1 VWCEVNSILY
11 MSIKLISVNAAKV
24 ATALVLVTSL
34 GLTSCGK
41 KEVAE
46 TAGDA
51 AKTAAGAA
59 GDAAKTATGAAG
71 DAAKTAAGAAGDA
84 AKTAGSAMT
93 GGALS
98 VAEKAQL
105 TPVKTALVMA
115 NTAVKG
121 GDMAKAKTQFD
132 KFSGLWTAVEPMVK
146 AKAGASYPAIESG
159 LAMVKTA
166 MGSADKAKA
175 GEGLGM
181 AMKALDAVMNKK

>member
-1 VWCEVNSILY
+1 

-24 ATALVLVTSL
+24 VTALVLVTSL

-41 KEVAE
+41 KEVAD

-59 GDAAKTATGAAG
+59 GDAAKTAGNAAGAAG

-175 GEGLGM
+175 SEGLGM
-181 AMKALDAVMNKK
+181 AMKALDGVMNKK